1 VRDVIA
7 VDHLTK
13 LEPVLSFF
21 KRGHSQMALVTKV
34 HIEVGKDP
42 TLKKIGIV
50 TLEDIIEDL
59 L

>member
-1 VRDVIA
+1 VIA